1 MIQLQFNVN
10 QQTLTRTDTEYLVN
24 HSENIVTAEFQ
35 FTGDLWENTDNPIYI
50 IFKDSWNNTMKTTL
64 KQNKCT
70 VPYPAL
76 CGTYMKIAVY
86 SGDLITTNYII
97 IPLNLSL
104 NNGDEDSCNHTSDHN
119 LFNNIFKELKT
130 KYDDLILEDNLLSC
144 YSNGELL
151 KIINFDD
158 LILNAYPTKEYVDNE
173 LNKKYDDLQYENG
186 CLICLVNGEVRKKI
200 PIVSIEEY
208 YTRKEVDERF
218 DEVNSR
224 LDECI
229 VNGEIKE
236 DIDSFYLN
244 FN

>member
-1 MIQLQFNVN
+1 M
-10 QQTLTRTDTEYLVN
+10 
-24 HSENIVTAEFQ
+24 
-35 FTGDLWENTDNPIYI
+35 
-50 IFKDSWNNTMKTTL
+50 
-64 KQNKCT
+64 
-70 VPYPAL
+70 
-76 CGTYMKIAVY
+76 
-86 SGDLITTNYII
+86 
-97 IPLNLSL
+97 
-104 NNGDEDSCNHTSDHN
+104 
-119 LFNNIFKELKT
+119 
-130 KYDDLILEDNLLSC
+130 
-144 YSNGELL
+144 
-151 KIINFDD
+151 
-158 LILNAYPTKEYVDNE
+158 DNE

-218 DEVNSR
+218 DEVNNR